1 MTRKGWLLFI
11 SMSVIWGIPYL
22 FIKIAVRELDPT
34 VVVFARVGIAA
45 IVLLPV
51 ALQRRVLRQLRE
63 RWLIVAALACVQIVG
78 PFLLI
83 SYGEQHITSSLT
95 SLLIAADPLFVVLFA
110 LRFDPSERAGG
121 LRLVGLLIG
130 IVGVVVL
137 LGLDVGGDE
146 QRLLGAILV
155 LLAAAG
161 YAISA
166 LLIKRP
172 AIAVLPTLGVVTV
185 MCITATIV
193 LLPLTLTRLPSKIPG
208 PEVIAS
214 LLMLGLICTALAYL
228 LFFALVAEVGASR
241 GTVITYVN
249 PAVAVLLGV
258 ILLGEPLDAA
268 IIVGFLLIIVGS
280 WLSTGGTLPPSLRHL
295 LRTPPP
301 QQTSRDVVDAGFSGQ
316 DTSHQQL

>member
-34 VVVFARVGIAA
+34 VVVVARVGVAA
-45 IVLLPV
+45 AVLLPV
-51 ALQRRVLRQLRE
+51 AAQRRVLRQLRE
-63 RWLIVAALACVQIVG
+63 RWLTVAALACVQIAG

-95 SLLIAADPLFVVLFA
+95 SLLIAADPLLVVLFA
-110 LRFDPSERAGG
+110 LRFDPSERASG

-130 IVGVVVL
+130 MGGVVVL

-161 YAISA
+161 YATGA

-172 AIAVLPTLGVVTV
+172 TIAALPSLGVVTV
-185 MCITATIV
+185 MCITAAVV
-193 LLPLTLTRLPSKIPG
+193 LLPLAVTRLPNKLPDL
-208 PEVIAS
+208 PVIAS
-214 LLMLGLICTALAYL
+214 LLVLGLICTALAYL

-249 PAVAVLLGV
+249 PAVSVLLGV
-258 ILLGEPLDAA
+258 TLLGEPLDAA

-280 WLSTGGTLPPSLRHL
+280 WLSTGGTLPPSLSHL
-295 LRTPPP
+295 LWSHRQ
-301 QQTSRDVVDAGFSGQ
+301 QQTSRDAGISRQ
-316 DTSHQQL
+316 DTFHQQL